1 MSATKKKT
9 PAKSGAAMNSTTR
22 TYPRTSGQAFKG
34 ADYGQAIW
42 PHEPVRIN
50 WCDRLMRAA
59 SVVLFVAV
67 AAMACSG
74 PDDVQAE
81 ADTAA
86 ALQDALREQ
95 QRLRPDL
102 WTPADQAMAEQ
113 AARIAAAH
121 QQQPKEPQ

>member
-74 PDDVQAE
+74 PDDIQAE

-86 ALQDALREQ
+86 ALQDAL
-95 QRLRPDL
+95 P
-102 WTPADQAMAEQ
+102 EQ
-113 AARIAAAH
+113 AGREVEGE
-121 QQQPKEPQ
+121 K

>member
-1 MSATKKKT
+1 
-9 PAKSGAAMNSTTR
+9 MNPTTR

-74 PDDVQAE
+74 PDDIQAE

-121 QQQPKEPQ
+121 QQQPKEPPQ

>member
-1 MSATKKKT
+1 
-9 PAKSGAAMNSTTR
+9 MNPTTR

-59 SVVLFVAV
+59 SVVLFAAV
-67 AAMACSG
+67 AAMACTG

-86 ALQDALREQ
+86 DLHDAKQQARAEVNQAQAL
-95 QRLRPDL
+95 
-102 WTPADQAMAEQ
+102 AML
-113 AARIAAAH
+113 AARSH
-121 QQQPKEPQ
+121 K